1 MSLRKPIL
9 KVTRECPKCK
19 GSGSKTIK
27 SKNIPEKYFLYPPFM
42 RKVVGEFY
50 HFIVDCKKCKATGFV
65 DVKKKDSKFKNYY
78 QKTLEE
84 RVDDLTTEY
93 RNAKAEAFDIG
104 EELRKYCKELDKVV
118 NK

>member
-19 GSGSKTIK
+19 GSGEKIIK
-27 SKNIPEKYFLYPPFM
+27 ERIRRENDIFKRYKIIGPYIDVIINCP
-42 RKVVGEFY
+42 
-50 HFIVDCKKCKATGFV
+50 KCHGLGKI
-65 DVKKKDSKFKNYY
+65 DIKRSDKNYKKY
-78 QKTLEE
+78 YIENLEE
-84 RVDDLTTEY
+84 IIEYWTTKY
-93 RNAKAEAFDIG
+93 RNAKAEAFDTG